1 MGLRFGFCYAVRVRD
16 VCRVILSLCV
26 GFLLVRGLLHS
37 LSAAEA
43 SSQTTFTLKTPRE
56 VVYWVNPKDLA
67 TAGANDWVSGRE
79 RDRSA
84 VRVKFGSRVVLHL
97 AKGTTLG
104 QVLEGGSLRPDREFG
119 EGLFVVHA
127 ESAREALEESQRL
140 AKRPGVLVSHPVR
153 RRPMKKMAP
162 IAPRPNDPLFPTQW
176 PLENRDLE
184 TGAII
189 GLELNI
195 REAWAESTGKG
206 VVIGMVDDGV
216 DLAHTEFVGQ
226 GVDDLHF
233 NFTNGRANG
242 NPVAQNQTHGTVVA
256 GIAVANANNGKGIAG
271 ASPDARFASLVVWDA
286 VDNFG
291 TEEEIADMF
300 QYRNDRIAVQNHS
313 WGSSISAQL
322 DAMVLEKQAIT
333 RAIEEGRD
341 GKGVVMIRGAGNY
354 RAWGWSAADD
364 GYSNDPR
371 VVTVGAVGPTGRV
384 QSFSNT
390 GACVLCAG
398 LIGGGVY
405 STDRMGASGLNRD
418 SSDDDPE
425 VGSYHQL
432 EYLDLGNSYVLPQ
445 IASLVALILSVNP
458 DLTYRDVQQVFIHAS
473 RHFDFADPFLQSN
486 AAGYLF
492 THNTG
497 YGVPDAGVA
506 VRLAKRWTN
515 VRPLVEKLYKQDS
528 VTQLPDD
535 GLQLQVFVNGK
546 ENNFVA
552 SPSDG
557 LVPDDPIEAL
567 PMVDVGRA
575 SGPLEVDL
583 TGKVAL
589 IERGGT
595 FFSEKTRHAADAG
608 ATFAIIYNDRGGD
621 ERYIM
626 GGMDFSPISAVFLSQ
641 NDGALVRELIK
652 LADDEPPRAGLS
664 LESSATVVNVPDEL
678 LCEQV
683 GVRVSMTHPV
693 RGDIRL
699 TVQSPA
705 GTRSI
710 LQANVLDVTSWRS
723 DWTFWSN
730 QFFYEQAKGKWKVAV
745 TDLVKNFTGVLSSVE
760 LTVRGTSITDADIDG
775 LDDNWELEHFES
787 LVETA
792 LGDPDKDGESNA
804 REQALRTNPASFNG
818 SFVLR
823 YHSLANGDLRL
834 VWPSWRGFVFRV
846 QSADQV
852 LGPWNRE
859 AVVESGKFQ
868 TEWDAKP
875 EPEGGRFY
883 RVQAELKP

>member
-1 MGLRFGFCYAVRVRD
+1 M
-16 VCRVILSLCV
+16 
-26 GFLLVRGLLHS
+26 
-37 LSAAEA
+37 
-43 SSQTTFTLKTPRE
+43 
-56 VVYWVNPKDLA
+56 
-67 TAGANDWVSGRE
+67 
-79 RDRSA
+79 
-84 VRVKFGSRVVLHL
+84 
-97 AKGTTLG
+97 
-104 QVLEGGSLRPDREFG
+104 
-119 EGLFVVHA
+119 
-127 ESAREALEESQRL
+127 
-140 AKRPGVLVSHPVR
+140 
-153 RRPMKKMAP
+153 
-162 IAPRPNDPLFPTQW
+162 
-176 PLENRDLE
+176 
-184 TGAII
+184 
-189 GLELNI
+189 
-195 REAWAESTGKG
+195 
-206 VVIGMVDDGV
+206 VIGIVDDGV
-216 DLAHTEFVGQ
+216 DLAHTEFIGQ

-233 NFTNGRANG
+233 NFTNGKANG

-256 GIAVANANNGKGIAG
+256 GIAVANTNNGKGIAG

-300 QYRNDRIAVQNHS
+300 QYRNNRIAVQNHS
-313 WGSSISAQL
+313 WGSNISAQL
-322 DAMVLEKQAIT
+322 DAMVLEKQAIK

-341 GKGVVMIRGAGNY
+341 GKGVVIIRVAGNN
-354 RAWGWSAADD
+354 RPEGWSAADD

-371 VVTVGAVGPTGRV
+371 VLTVGAVGPTGRV
-384 QSFSNT
+384 DSLSNM

-398 LIGGGVY
+398 LIGKGVY
-405 STDRMGASGLNRD
+405 STDRMGAFGRNRD
-418 SSDDDPE
+418 SSADDPE

-432 EYLDLGNSYVLPQ
+432 EYLGNSYTLPQ
-445 IASLVALILSVNP
+445 IAGLVALILNVNP
-458 DLTYRDVQQVFIHAS
+458 DLTYRDVQQIFIHAS

-492 THNTG
+492 TNNTG

-515 VRPLVEKLYKQDS
+515 VRPLVEKLYKQAF

-546 ENNFVA
+546 ENIFVA

-567 PMVDVGRA
+567 HMVDVGRA
-575 SGPLEVDL
+575 TGPLEVDL
-583 TGKVAL
+583 TGKAAL

-626 GGMDFSPISAVFLSQ
+626 GGMDFSPIPAVFLSQ
-641 NDGALVRELIK
+641 NDGASVRELIK
-652 LADDEPPRAGLS
+652 LADDEPPKTGLL
-664 LESSATVVNVPDEL
+664 LESSGAVVNVPEKL
-678 LCEQV
+678 LCEQI

-710 LQANVLDVTSWRS
+710 LQANVLDFTAWRS

-730 QFFYEQAKGKWKVAV
+730 QFFYEQAKGKWTVAV
-745 TDLVKNFTGVLSSVE
+745 SDLVKNFTGTLSSVE
-760 LTVRGTSITDADIDG
+760 LIVRGTSITDADIDG
-775 LDDNWELEHFES
+775 LDDNWELEYFES

-804 REQALRTNPASFNG
+804 REQALRTNPTKFNG
-818 SFVLR
+818 SFDLR
-823 YHSLANGDLRL
+823 YHRLANGNLRL
-834 VWPSWRGFVFRV
+834 AWPSWRSFVFRV
-846 QSADQV
+846 QSADHV
-852 LGPWNRE
+852 LGPWSE
-859 AVVESGKFQ
+859 QAVAESGEFQ

-875 EPEGGRFY
+875 GAEEVRFY

>member
-1 MGLRFGFCYAVRVRD
+1 M
-16 VCRVILSLCV
+16 
-26 GFLLVRGLLHS
+26 
-37 LSAAEA
+37 
-43 SSQTTFTLKTPRE
+43 Q
-56 VVYWVNPKDLA
+56 
-67 TAGANDWVSGRE
+67 
-79 RDRSA
+79 
-84 VRVKFGSRVVLHL
+84 
-97 AKGTTLG
+97 
-104 QVLEGGSLRPDREFG
+104 
-119 EGLFVVHA
+119 
-127 ESAREALEESQRL
+127 
-140 AKRPGVLVSHPVR
+140 
-153 RRPMKKMAP
+153 
-162 IAPRPNDPLFPTQW
+162 
-176 PLENRDLE
+176 
-184 TGAII
+184 
-189 GLELNI
+189 
-195 REAWAESTGKG
+195 
-206 VVIGMVDDGV
+206 
-216 DLAHTEFVGQ
+216 
-226 GVDDLHF
+226 
-233 NFTNGRANG
+233 
-242 NPVAQNQTHGTVVA
+242 
-256 GIAVANANNGKGIAG
+256 
-271 ASPDARFASLVVWDA
+271 

-313 WGSSISAQL
+313 WGSSTSAQL
-322 DAMVLEKQAIT
+322 DAMVLEKQAIK

-546 ENNFVA
+546 ENSFVA

-575 SGPLEVDL
+575 TGPLEVDL

-626 GGMDFSPISAVFLSQ
+626 GGMDFSPIPAVFLSQ
-641 NDGALVRELIK
+641 NDGASVRELIK

-664 LESSATVVNVPDEL
+664 LESSDTVVNVPDEL
-678 LCEQV
+678 LCEQI

-710 LQANVLDVTSWRS
+710 LQANVLDVTAWRS

-745 TDLVKNFTGVLSSVE
+745 TDLVKNFTGALSSVE

-823 YHSLANGDLRL
+823 YHRLANGDLRL

-875 EPEGGRFY
+875 GAGGVRFY